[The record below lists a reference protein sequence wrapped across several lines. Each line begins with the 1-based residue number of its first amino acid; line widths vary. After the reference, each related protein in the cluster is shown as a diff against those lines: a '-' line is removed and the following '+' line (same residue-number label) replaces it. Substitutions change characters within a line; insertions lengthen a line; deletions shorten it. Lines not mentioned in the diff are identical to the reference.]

1 MRGQSVPGLIGAEN
15 VAGVP
20 PKRQKASMVS
30 RAASFDSR
38 AEKIL
43 MFATY
48 RPILSLLRGTAFLLA
63 ASGLHGLLLPLRGQE
78 EGFSTAALGLMGT
91 AWAGG
96 FVAGCFFAPRL
107 VRCAGH
113 VRAFGA
119 FAASGAIV
127 ALLTGLIID
136 ETTWIILRAFTGFT
150 MAGAFMVIESWL
162 NEKSTN
168 ENRGTVFGLYMMV
181 TYASIMAGQ
190 MIVAFGDV
198 STQSLFMVTGIFFCL
213 SLLPTAVSTA
223 ASPKPLQDV
232 SIDIRGL
239 YANSPVAS
247 AGCLLTGVA
256 NGAWGTL
263 GAVYGARV
271 GITTAEIALMM
282 SLVVVAGA
290 AMQLPV
296 GRVSDRTDR
305 RYVLV
310 AAALGSAFFAVLM
323 FVVAPRSGAII
334 IAMTACYGALAYTL
348 YSLAVAHA
356 NDHAKPED
364 FVKVSGGLLML
375 YGFGTM
381 IGPVIG
387 ALLMGSLGPESLFL
401 ATALPHLLLA
411 GYTMLRI
418 TRRAPVPLDERES
431 FKTLPSERGVTPEA
445 VRLDPRTPA
454 QQDG

>member
-1 MRGQSVPGLIGAEN
+1 MS
-15 VAGVP
+15 
-20 PKRQKASMVS
+20 
-30 RAASFDSR
+30 
-38 AEKIL
+38 
-43 MFATY
+43 AT
-48 RPILSLLRGTAFLLA
+48 P
-63 ASGLHGLLLPLRGQE
+63 
-78 EGFSTAALGLMGT
+78 
-91 AWAGG
+91 
-96 FVAGCFFAPRL
+96 
-107 VRCAGH
+107 
-113 VRAFGA
+113 
-119 FAASGAIV
+119 
-127 ALLTGLIID
+127 
-136 ETTWIILRAFTGFT
+136 
-150 MAGAFMVIESWL
+150 
-162 NEKSTN
+162 
-168 ENRGTVFGLYMMV
+168 
-181 TYASIMAGQ
+181 
-190 MIVAFGDV
+190 
-198 STQSLFMVTGIFFCL
+198 SLFMVTGIFFCL
-213 SLLPTAVSTA
+213 SLLPTAVSNA

-232 SIDIRGL
+232 SLDIKGL

-263 GAVYGARV
+263 GAVYGARI

-296 GRVSDRTDR
+296 GRVSDKTDR

-310 AAALGSAFFAVLM
+310 AAALGAAFFALLI
-323 FVVAPRSGAII
+323 FLVAPRSGAIV

-387 ALLMGSLGPESLFL
+387 ALLMGVARS
-401 ATALPHLLLA
+401 
-411 GYTMLRI
+411 RK
-418 TRRAPVPLDERES
+418 PVPGHRAAAPAAGRLHACCASPAARRSRSRRRES

-445 VRLDPRTPA
+445 GRLDPRTPA